1 MIPIRYNLRSVLER
15 RATSLMTILGVGMV
29 AMIFVIL
36 FGFIGGLQS
45 TLLNAGGEQN
55 WILLNRGAPQ
65 ENASVIQ
72 RGQFDI
78 LRVRPELATDSE
90 GAPLISPE
98 ILIGVNVSRD
108 KHFKQ
113 FVTLR
118 GVMPIAYQVHRN
130 MRLVSGHWPMRGN
143 NEWVIGQKVAAKYPY
158 LAPGAQFHYDRLD
171 WKIVGVFSDNDS
183 ARESEIWTDNED
195 LRVVRHW
202 QLNANSLHV
211 VLKPGTGEAF
221 TQAFKQDGRL
231 TDDPITESD
240 YYAAQSKIAG
250 QLQSLGMVVA
260 LALAIG
266 ATFGGMNTMYTA
278 VARREREIGVLRVL
292 GFSRANILSSFVV
305 ESAILGIGGGI
316 AGVILSFLVA
326 WMTGLN
332 SRLMSVG
339 TLFFSYRPSVAAIS
353 AGLIAAM
360 VIGVVGGLLPAW
372 RAARIGII
380 ESIREA

>member
-118 GVMPIAYQVHRN
+118 GVMPIAYKVHRN
-130 MRLVSGHWPMRGN
+130 MRLVGGHWPMRGN

-195 LRVVRHW
+195 LRVEKHW
-202 QLNANSLHV
+202 QLNANSLHL

-221 TQAFKQDGRL
+221 TQALKQDGRL
-231 TDDPITESD
+231 TDDPVTESD
-240 YYAAQSKIAG
+240 YYEAQSNIAG

-316 AGVILSFLVA
+316 AGVILSFLAA

-339 TLFFSYRPSVAAIS
+339 TLFFSYRPSAAAIS